1 MKIIKLNTTKI
12 GGNNPLIILAGPC
25 VVENESMIM
34 QSAEYILNLSRKIGF
49 NFVFK
54 SSYKKANRSSVD
66 SFTTIGEDE
75 ALNILAKVKSEFGLS
90 IITDIHSP
98 EEASRAA
105 EVADILQIPAFLCRQ
120 TDLLIAAGKTGKI
133 VNIKKGQ
140 FLAPNLMKNAAD
152 KVAST
157 GNDNIMLTERGTFF
171 GYNDL
176 VVDMRSLVIMKES
189 GYPVIYDAT
198 HSVQQPGKGNI
209 SGGQPQFIFPLV
221 KAAVATGVSGVFIET
236 HPDPKNAMSDAESQL
251 PLDQLE
257 SLLTEILKIDNI
269 VKENRES

>member
-1 MKIIKLNTTKI
+1 MKTIKLKNILI
-12 GGNNPLIILAGPC
+12 GGNNPLVVLAGPC

-34 QSAEYILNLSRKIGF
+34 KSAEYILKLSRKLDF
-49 NFVFK
+49 KFVFK
-54 SSYKKANRSSVD
+54 ASYKKANRSSVN

-75 ALNILAKVKSEFGLS
+75 ALKILSKVKDNFDLP

-98 EEASRAA
+98 EEADKASS
-105 EVADILQIPAFLCRQ
+105 VADILQIPAFLCRQ
-120 TDLLIAAGKTGKI
+120 TDLLVAAGKTGKI

-140 FLAPNLMKNAAD
+140 CLDPNLMKNAAG

-176 VVDMRSLVIMKES
+176 VVDMRSLVIMNQS
-189 GYPVIYDAT
+189 GYPVVYDAT
-198 HSVQQPGKGNI
+198 HSVQQPGKGDI
-209 SGGQPQFIFPLV
+209 SGGQPQFIFPLA
-221 KAAVATGVSGVFIET
+221 KAAVATGIAGIFIET

-251 PLDQLE
+251 PLEQLE
-257 SLLTEILKIDNI
+257 NLLTEIIKIDRI
-269 VKENRES
+269 VKENL